1 MSVLLVALVLTS
13 GLHGTVTRGPTTP
26 VCRVGVPCSA
36 PAVGAVLVF
45 SRTGHTP
52 ARVRAGAGGLYSIR
66 LAPGYYTVTIGQM
79 PRIGFGIRP
88 NQVHVTRGKLLHA
101 STSRSIPGSG
111 RPDPDTTGAVW
122 GRPRTARG
130 TLDIGPPGPTRRMP
144 DRPGRESLQLL
155 RSGPGE
161 PAGCTRECAPQ
172 LPGTHAAGDFVTTT
186 SIDAVTGNLVVA
198 GKRVFPVGL
207 SDPPPLQSV
216 APESGRAAWAEIA
229 AAGVTFVRNYTVWE
243 EAAVGEQLLALGQE
257 LDAAPAHG
265 LQLWVGL
272 AGVDADLSRRSLLDQ
287 IVNAIKKHPGLGAW
301 KGIDEPAHARVPP
314 TGAVSVYRE
323 LHDLDPDH
331 PVVIIEAPR
340 GPSPA
345 AGKRDTRLT
354 VADVEPYAA
363 ACDIHGIDIYP
374 IPAGAHAGGPP
385 VNTDISVVGDMTRIV
400 AEATG
405 RNAIWT
411 TLQIAWSGVFPPHR
425 VVFPTLHQARFMAY
439 DAIVSGARGL
449 FLLRWPVQ
457 AGNERTR
464 QGPPRLELDVLAQ
477 RSAPTPGRV
486 DGRRPLPSTH
496 RAADRGQ
503 GRRKRLRH
511 RSERAP
517 GRCRHLPD
525 RLASGGAR
533 PRPVP
538 STSPACPPASA
549 TELRSPIPEGTPPGP
564 SPPPAAVSPTQ
575 SPTALTT
582 PASTGSRADAAA
594 RRRNPDSRTS
604 IDSTSRAVG
613 LATRCC
619 VRDQEAAATNR
630 GERSD
635 FSR

>member
-1 MSVLLVALVLTS
+1 M
-13 GLHGTVTRGPTTP
+13 
-26 VCRVGVPCSA
+26 
-36 PAVGAVLVF
+36 
-45 SRTGHTP
+45 
-52 ARVRAGAGGLYSIR
+52 
-66 LAPGYYTVTIGQM
+66 
-79 PRIGFGIRP
+79 
-88 NQVHVTRGKLLHA
+88 
-101 STSRSIPGSG
+101 
-111 RPDPDTTGAVW
+111 
-122 GRPRTARG
+122 
-130 TLDIGPPGPTRRMP
+130 
-144 DRPGRESLQLL
+144 
-155 RSGPGE
+155 
-161 PAGCTRECAPQ
+161 
-172 LPGTHAAGDFVTTT
+172 TTT

-449 FLLRWPVQ
+449 FFFGGQFKQVMNARDRALGWNWTYWHNVQ
-457 AGNERTR
+457 
-464 QGPPRLELDVLAQ
+464 
-477 RSAPTPGRV
+477 
-486 DGRRPLPSTH
+486 RPLLEELTDADHS
-496 RAADRGQ
+496 RA
-503 GRRKRLRH
+503 LT
-511 RSERAP
+511 AP
-517 GRCRHLPD
+517 LTGD
-525 RLASGGAR
+525 K
-533 PRPVP
+533 VV
-538 STSPACPPASA
+538 ASA
-549 TELRSPIPEGTPPGP
+549 SDIALSVRRAGADTYLI
-564 SPPPAAVSPTQ
+564 AVRR
-575 SPTALTT
+575 SPTATGTVHFSGLPSGLGDGIALAHPGGNPARPVTAAGGRLTD
-582 PASTGSRADAAA
+582 PSPYGPHDA
-594 RRRNPDSRTS
+594 RVYRFP
-604 IDSTSRAVG
+604 G
-613 LATRCC
+613 
-619 VRDQEAAATNR
+619 
-630 GERSD
+630 
-635 FSR
+635 